1 MGPKPGILAMR
12 KPILIT
18 IALAAAFTACWG
30 SLERSDRMDARDR
43 AADRVAS
50 YAPGTNLR
58 AESRPAAAVGLAV
71 AARERAPSDFPPIRP
86 ADVTPA
92 MILRTGQANIEVDSL
107 EPAVALV
114 RQLARQLG
122 GYVANTAL
130 QTGRGQ
136 LRSATIEVK
145 VPANRFDEGL
155 GGLAPIG
162 KLESVNVS
170 AEDVGEEFTDA
181 TARMANA
188 RRLETRLIELIA
200 TRTGKLKDVLD
211 VEQELA
217 RGREEIDRYEG
228 RLSCGLAAALAAVA
242 PAARAQGGTR
252 SRQTEIVTAAARLA
266 PAVVSVNVL
275 RRERRVAADPF
286 DLFFMPRGY
295 EQTVEGYGSG
305 FIVSP
310 DGLVITNQHVTQ
322 GAEQIVVTARD
333 GRDFPA
339 KILGEDPLTDI
350 AVLKIDGG
358 SLPVAPLGK
367 STDLQIGEWLV
378 AAGNPFAYLL
388 GNTEPTVTAGVVSA
402 VGRNLLPSE
411 GQSGVYVGMIQT
423 DAAINPGNS
432 GGPLANALG
441 EVVGVNS
448 NILTPSGGSV
458 GVGFAIPIERAVR
471 VADELR
477 RFGTV
482 RRAWVGL
489 DVAGAEDLRGW
500 ERVGG
505 LRVTLVAENGPAAR
519 AGIAEGDVLLVARGH
534 RLRTFLDW
542 EAVLLDTGPGDTL
555 TV

>member
-1 MGPKPGILAMR
+1 MRGP
-12 KPILIT
+12 
-18 IALAAAFTACWG
+18 
-30 SLERSDRMDARDR
+30 
-43 AADRVAS
+43 
-50 YAPGTNLR
+50 
-58 AESRPAAAVGLAV
+58 
-71 AARERAPSDFPPIRP
+71 
-86 ADVTPA
+86 
-92 MILRTGQANIEVDSL
+92 
-107 EPAVALV
+107 LV
-114 RQLARQLG
+114 
-122 GYVANTAL
+122 
-130 QTGRGQ
+130 
-136 LRSATIEVK
+136 
-145 VPANRFDEGL
+145 
-155 GGLAPIG
+155 
-162 KLESVNVS
+162 
-170 AEDVGEEFTDA
+170 
-181 TARMANA
+181 
-188 RRLETRLIELIA
+188 
-200 TRTGKLKDVLD
+200 
-211 VEQELA
+211 
-217 RGREEIDRYEG
+217 
-228 RLSCGLAAALAAVA
+228 CGLAAALGAVA
-242 PAARAQGGTR
+242 PAARAQDATR
-252 SRQTEIVTAAARLA
+252 SRQTAIVTAAARLA

-367 STDLQIGEWLV
+367 STDLQIGEWVV
-378 AAGNPFAYLL
+378 AVGNPFAYLL

-448 NILTPSGGSV
+448 SIFTSSGGSV
-458 GVGFAIPIERAVR
+458 GIGFAIPIERALR

-477 RFGTV
+477 RFGKV

-489 DVAGAEDLRGW
+489 DVAGADDLRGW
-500 ERVGG
+500 KRAGG
-505 LRVTLVAENGPAAR
+505 LRVSQVALGGPAAR
-519 AGIAEGDVLLVARGH
+519 AGVAAGGLLVGAHRRRPRTVLDWGAGLVAIRARG
-534 RLRTFLDW
+534 T
-542 EAVLLDTGPGDTL
+542 
-555 TV
+555 